1 MGNAFSAVVEAQKR
15 DEVNTVVADVMNTFL
30 LRFLVHYKNRIV
42 VKYTGN
48 HDNRSTVISC
58 VPRQLH
64 QCPALDI
71 PLISGVICKQRDWV
85 KSWADRYVV
94 VRNEADNYRIDYYS
108 TWTLLKKE
116 PHVLKG
122 SIYPIGYYIE
132 SFLSDSELA
141 GFSGAHVIKLSPLN
155 SKKRPW
161 YLKFKTVEER
171 DLWQKVLVMAT
182 QQSKSNFA
190 NQGTA
195 RARCNEMLTDV
206 HVARA
211 YFNAYRDVR
220 LRYGLC
226 GNFKISGTE
235 VEALSELTVKIIGYE
250 VTNNVC
256 NSVADAVLRE
266 TVSVSWLDICL

>member
-1 MGNAFSAVVEAQKR
+1 MGNAFSSVVEAQKR

-42 VKYTGN
+42 VKYAGH
-48 HDNRSTVISC
+48 HDDRSTIISC

-64 QCPALDI
+64 QCPALEI
-71 PLISGVICKQRDWV
+71 PLISGVISKQRDWV
-85 KSWADRYVV
+85 KSWAERYVV

-108 TWTLLKKE
+108 TWSLIRKE
-116 PHVLKG
+116 PRVLKG

-132 SFLSDSELA
+132 SFLSDSELTSL
-141 GFSGAHVIKLSPLN
+141 SGTYCIKLSPLN

-161 YLKFKTVEER
+161 YLRFKSQEEK
-171 DLWQKVLVMAT
+171 DLWQKVLVVAT

-190 NQGTA
+190 NQGTS
-195 RARCNEMLTDV
+195 RARSNELLTDL

-226 GNFKISGTE
+226 GNFKITGTE

-266 TVSVSWLDICL
+266 TVSVSLVV